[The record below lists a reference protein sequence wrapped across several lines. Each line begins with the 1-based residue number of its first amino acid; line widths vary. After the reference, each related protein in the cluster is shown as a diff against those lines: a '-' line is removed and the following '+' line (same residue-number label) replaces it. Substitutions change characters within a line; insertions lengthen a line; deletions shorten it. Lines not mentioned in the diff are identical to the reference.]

1 MDISL
6 ALIGILGGL
15 ITGISPCILPVL
27 PVIFLSGGAQSARTE
42 TRRTR
47 APRTVADGSGGGSVA
62 TLTRTEADAAP
73 APRAVSPWRPYQ
85 VIAGLVLSF
94 TVVTLLGSFLLALLH
109 LPQDVLRY
117 AGIVVLVVIG
127 VGLIVPAVEHLLE
140 KPFSW
145 IPQRQVGTDRGGFT
159 LGFALGAVYVPCA
172 GPVLAAI
179 TVAGSTGRI
188 GVDTVVLTVSFA
200 VGAALPLL
208 VFALAGRRVA
218 ERVRAFRRRQTL
230 IRRIGG
236 TVMILL
242 AVALLLDLPAVLQR
256 AIPDYTSGLQSG
268 IEKSDQVRKALDL
281 GNLVNDQNRDLS
293 KCHNDATALERCGT
307 APDIRGISQWL
318 NTPGGAGVDL
328 ASLRG
333 KVVLVDFWAYSCIN
347 CQRSV
352 PHVVAWDAAYR
363 AAGLEVVGIHSP
375 EYAFEKVPANVAAG
389 TRKFGITYPVGLD
402 NDLGT
407 WTNYRN
413 RYWPAHYLIDANGV
427 VRNVQFGEG
436 NYADTERM
444 IRQLLADARPGVRLP
459 AATSV
464 GDATPTGAT
473 TPETYLSAGKVQNY
487 GGDGRYSAGERVF
500 AFPADQRKDTFALDG
515 AWNVGYQNA
524 TPADG
529 EARIRLR
536 YSASQ
541 EVRVVLGGS
550 GTVTYRVDGGAP
562 TTLTITGPPNSRR
575 LLRLSGPRSGTIDV
589 SVSKGVEAYSFTFG

>member
-27 PVIFLSGGAQSARTE
+27 PVIFLSGGAQSARTD
-42 TRRTR
+42 TRSRR
-47 APRTVADGSGGGSVA
+47 ARSTEAVAASGSVA
-62 TLTRTEADAAP
+62 TLTRPEADTAP
-73 APRAVSPWRPYQ
+73 EPRPVSRWRPYQ

-94 TVVTLLGSFLLALLH
+94 TVVTLIGSFLLALLN

-117 AGIVVLVVIG
+117 AGIVVLVIIG

-145 IPQRQVGTDRGGFT
+145 IPQREVGTDRGGFA

-188 GVDTVVLTVSFA
+188 GLDTVVLTVSFA
-200 VGAALPLL
+200 IGAALPLL

-230 IRRIGG
+230 IRRTGG
-236 TVMILL
+236 IVMILL

-256 AIPDYTSGLQSG
+256 AIPDYTSGLQEG
-268 IEKSDQVRKALDL
+268 ISKSDQVEKALDL
-281 GNLVNDQNRDLS
+281 GNLVNDQNKDLS
-293 KCHNDATALERCGT
+293 KCHNDATVLERCGT
-307 APDIRGISQWL
+307 APDIKGIRQWL
-318 NTPGGAGVDL
+318 NTPGGKSVDL

-347 CQRSV
+347 CQRSI
-352 PHVVAWDAAYR
+352 PHVKAWDEAYR
-363 AAGLEVVGIHSP
+363 SAGLRVVGIHSP
-375 EYAFEKVPANVAAG
+375 EYAFEKVPANVADGAK
-389 TRKFGITYPVGLD
+389 KFGITYPVALD
-402 NDLGT
+402 NDLST

-413 RYWPAHYLIDANGV
+413 RYWPAHYLIDADGV

-444 IRQLLADARPGVRLP
+444 IRQLLSDTDPGVALP
-459 AATSV
+459 ATTEV
-464 GDATPTGAT
+464 GDATPRQGAT

-487 GGDGRYSAGERVF
+487 GGDGRYSAGMQRF
-500 AFPADQRKDTFALDG
+500 TFPAEQRKNTFALDG
-515 AWNVGYQNA
+515 AWTVGYQNA
-524 TPADG
+524 TPTG
-529 EARIRLR
+529 SEARIRLR

-541 EVRVVLGGS
+541 EVRLVLGGS
-550 GTVTYRVDGGAP
+550 GTVTYRADGGPAR
-562 TTLTITGPPNSRR
+562 TLTVSGAPNSQR
-575 LLRLSGPRSGTIDV
+575 LVRLPGQRSGTIDV
-589 SVSKGVEAYSFTFG
+589 TVSKGVEAYSFTFG